1 MTRTLKYFGTQLC
14 LHSAEAHCTDVCDR
28 ALIRTNKRTVSYN
41 DNGTCFSLVVV
52 SVGNA
57 EEKCHLP
64 LRVEKLSRSSPCCA
78 SSQRGVFVCNL
89 WHIHLVSK
97 KSVQENTSKV
107 PKLHTRQGRWQVSSV
122 FFFFFLFLVISPLGM
137 TDSFFLHLAS
147 QPGSCP
153 LCCWPMR
160 LPRYLF
166 FYHYIYL
173 LCVWSCTPVSTGAVW
188 DGRSEDHSSTAW
200 VWGNQTQVVRFSDK
214 YLYSLSC
221 LVNPKH
227 CFCRKEITGSHDIW
241 LQLRA
246 TLIISQIFLTLGWNP
261 SLRDLHSS
269 VLWSYTEYI

>member
-1 MTRTLKYFGTQLC
+1 MTRILKYFGAQLC

-64 LRVEKLSRSSPCCA
+64 LLVEKLSRSNPCCA

-107 PKLHTRQGRWQVSSV
+107 PKLHTRDSAGSRCLPSV
-122 FFFFFLFLVISPLGM
+122 FFFFFLVISPLRM
-137 TDSFFLHLAS
+137 TDSFFLHLAI

-153 LCCWPMR
+153 LCRWPML

-173 LCVWSCTPVSTGAVW
+173 LCVWSCTP
-188 DGRSEDHSSTAW
+188 AW

-221 LVNPKH
+221 LVNPNIVFVERRSQAH
-227 CFCRKEITGSHDIW
+227 TIFDCNLE
-241 LQLRA
+241 QL
-246 TLIISQIFLTLGWNP
+246 
-261 SLRDLHSS
+261 
-269 VLWSYTEYI
+269 